1 MDNEYY
7 IKYIESNLYKVSA
20 FIAGIVFILVLSAS
34 IDSWLEKLIINTQIR
49 FSIYGATL
57 LIWTCFWLFYK
68 YRLPRNK
75 KGKVGIVVAIHAE
88 TNNEEIRLKNDFI
101 SKLKENINKEKCGE
115 VINIIVLKNHFSE
128 KLDDIGKGLR
138 LHKNIKGHFYVYGQ
152 VKRRSDGE
160 KKYFLKLEGLVAH
173 RPINI
178 RTQDF
183 LKKEF
188 VSILP
193 KQISFFETFEF
204 KGFEFTADIVYLA
217 ARYITGIAAY
227 LSGDPIL
234 AHEFHSNLQG
244 EFNKFQPLPPHLQVI
259 KNKIPALLSDEELI
273 IARHY
278 YFRNEA
284 GNLKEWLDKSLKSNP
299 NNYGGWVLKAIVD
312 FLPTL
317 DNNPDTALESIKRA
331 RRYAS
336 ATHEW
341 RYSRAFLYFWVENY
355 IEALRDCENLKNKSY
370 HSEDITIK
378 EVEDFNLQLLKENP
392 GKIQLYFWLGYINL
406 IKKRNLP
413 LAYKYF
419 SKFEEKADQTMDLLK
434 QKSNVYL
441 SQIKSEMKLK

>member
-34 IDSWLEKLIINTQIR
+34 IDAWLEKLIINTQIR
-49 FSIYGATL
+49 FSIYGAAL
-57 LIWTCFWLFYK
+57 LIWACFWLIYK

-88 TNNEEIRLKNDFI
+88 TDNEEIRLKNDFI
-101 SKLKENINKEKCGE
+101 LKLKENINKGKFSE
-115 VINIIVLKNHFSE
+115 VINIIVLRNHFSE
-128 KLDDIGKGLR
+128 KLDEISKVLK

-178 RTQDF
+178 RTQDL

-244 EFNKFQPLPPHLQVI
+244 EFDKFQPLPPHLQAI
-259 KNKIPALLSDEELI
+259 KNRIPALLSDEELI

-278 YFRNEA
+278 YFKNEA
-284 GNLKEWLDKSLKSNP
+284 GKLKEWLDKSLKSNP
-299 NNYGGWVLKAIVD
+299 NNYGGWLLKAIVD
-312 FLPTL
+312 FFPTL
-317 DNNPDTALESIKRA
+317 DNNPPAALESIKKA
-331 RRYAS
+331 QRYAH

-341 RYSRAFLYFWVENY
+341 RYSRAFLYFWMENY
-355 IEALRDCENLKNKSY
+355 TEAIRDCKNLKDKSY
-370 HSEDITIK
+370 LNEIITIK
-378 EVEDFNLQLLKENP
+378 EVEDFNIQLLKDHP
-392 GKIQLYFWLGYINL
+392 DKVQLYFWLGYINF

-413 LAYKYF
+413 LAYEYF

-434 QKSNVYL
+434 QRSSIYL
-441 SQIKSEMKLK
+441 SQIKNEMKLK